1 MLEKRGLDSDD
12 WLLNRSTYL
21 HVFVL
26 LLVVP
31 DPTFLNGDFILQKG
45 DRIDNDHI
53 ILTRLVSSKLGCAI
67 HCHRNKMCQGF
78 SLVNTQTCVMASQLT
93 HIQGDRQL
101 FLVYKKNK
109 D

>member
-1 MLEKRGLDSDD
+1 MLLSFGTDK
-12 WLLNRSTYL
+12 YIYI
-21 HVFVL
+21 L

-31 DPTFLNGDFILQKG
+31 DATFLNGNFILQKG

-53 ILTRLVSSKLGCAI
+53 MLTKLVSGKLGCAI

-78 SLVNTQTCVMASQLT
+78 SLVDTKTCVMASQLT

-101 FLVYKKNK
+101 SLVYKKNK